1 MREEIVQGLRRED
14 EAARQQR
21 EREHQ
26 EELQRNRDQILADL
40 RVQANQAEFQRRQE
54 RDAVRVRVT
63 RTGVCYHL
71 EHCPRLRHHRDNQL
85 RHMSRGEA
93 VARGYRE
100 CDQCR
105 GRVGL
110 SYLLRK

>member
-14 EAARQQR
+14 EAARLQR

-26 EELQRNRDQILADL
+26 EELQRNRGQILADL
-40 RVQANQAEFQRRQE
+40 RVQANQAEFQRRQD

-71 EHCPRLRHHRDNQL
+71 EHCP
-85 RHMSRGEA
+85 
-93 VARGYRE
+93 
-100 CDQCR
+100 
-105 GRVGL
+105 
-110 SYLLRK
+110 